1 MMPTSPAT
9 LKIISGKLLPPPQAI
24 PLSTKPKKSKTM
36 PNEPEILD
44 LQPVKSKQATPNKKH
59 IPKYTGIK
67 SKIAATPMEKL
78 NPKHLALKALR
89 ESGKLTDTQIA
100 AALGYN
106 KQYLPSLKRNL
117 ELHSI
122 VSPRIQRAAKRALL
136 ETLELKPVTRESAFK
151 GEVVTYED
159 KPTHKDRMDAIRE
172 VMART
177 DVVKTRT
184 ESLSIHGN
192 MGA

>member
-1 MMPTSPAT
+1 
-9 LKIISGKLLPPPQAI
+9 
-24 PLSTKPKKSKTM
+24 M
-36 PNEPEILD
+36 PNDTEILD
-44 LQPVKSKQATPNKKH
+44 LQPVKLEPVVPRKKH
-59 IPKYTGIK
+59 LPVYTGAK
-67 SKIAATPMEKL
+67 SKIPPTPLEKL
-78 NPKHLALKALR
+78 SPKHLALKVLR
-89 ESGKLTDTQIA
+89 ESGKMMDKDIA
-100 AALGYN
+100 DALGYT
-106 KQYLPSLKRNL
+106 KGYIPALKRNL

-151 GEVVTYED
+151 GEITTYED
-159 KPTHKDRMDAIRE
+159 KPTHKDRMDAVRE

-192 MGA
+192 MGAEGFSSALGELMTYKSGKKA